1 VRVSIELIDAR
12 KDQTIWADSYDRDL
26 NGIFAIQSE
35 VAQTIAAKLTASLS
49 PDEKKSIETKPTENL
64 EAYDLYL
71 RAKESLF
78 KASGFSTSEY
88 ALTKELL
95 LQAVD
100 FLEKAVRLDPNFV
113 LAYCASAYA
122 NDLLYFWFEQ
132 TPERRAR
139 AGAAIDAALRLRPDL
154 PEVHLAEAQHLYHCY
169 RDYDGA
175 RVQLAI
181 AKSGLPNSVEATNYE
196 AFIDRRQGNWQKA
209 IQGLSESLA
218 RDPRNLNTLSN
229 LAASLWGTR
238 KFDAAVPLF
247 DRMID
252 VRSDQPMLKVS
263 KAICTRYF
271 KTADTGAIW
280 STIAAL
286 PPSAA
291 TDADVLGMRLWYSLV
306 DHDWTQAEQIIGN
319 MKGKDIDSGFIS
331 YGGRAVPVECYA
343 LLMARLRKDQAA
355 TSPSFAGIRE
365 QLNLRVSQAP
375 QDALLLTKLAILDAL
390 LNNKETAITEAKRA
404 SEILPISKDA
414 LDGTV
419 VLKNL
424 AVVYSWSGEFD
435 QALAV
440 LKLLTEQPFGIFY
453 GELKRDPWWEP
464 LRQDPRYN
472 KLVAELAPKD

>member
-1 VRVSIELIDAR
+1 
-12 KDQTIWADSYDRDL
+12 
-26 NGIFAIQSE
+26 
-35 VAQTIAAKLTASLS
+35 
-49 PDEKKSIETKPTENL
+49 
-64 EAYDLYL
+64 
-71 RAKESLF
+71 
-78 KASGFSTSEY
+78 
-88 ALTKELL
+88 
-95 LQAVD
+95 
-100 FLEKAVRLDPNFV
+100 
-113 LAYCASAYA
+113 
-122 NDLLYFWFEQ
+122 
-132 TPERRAR
+132 
-139 AGAAIDAALRLRPDL
+139 
-154 PEVHLAEAQHLYHCY
+154 
-169 RDYDGA
+169 
-175 RVQLAI
+175 
-181 AKSGLPNSVEATNYE
+181 
-196 AFIDRRQGNWQKA
+196 
-209 IQGLSESLA
+209 
-218 RDPRNLNTLSN
+218 
-229 LAASLWGTR
+229 
-238 KFDAAVPLF
+238 
-247 DRMID
+247 
-252 VRSDQPMLKVS
+252 MLKVS

-291 TDADVLGMRLWYSLV
+291 IDADVLAMRLWYSLV
-306 DHDWTQAEQIIGN
+306 DRDWTQAEQIIGN

-343 LLMARLRKDQAA
+343 LLVARLRKDQAA

-390 LNNKETAITEAKRA
+390 LNNKEAAVAEAKRA

-464 LRQDPRYN
+464 LRQDPRYS